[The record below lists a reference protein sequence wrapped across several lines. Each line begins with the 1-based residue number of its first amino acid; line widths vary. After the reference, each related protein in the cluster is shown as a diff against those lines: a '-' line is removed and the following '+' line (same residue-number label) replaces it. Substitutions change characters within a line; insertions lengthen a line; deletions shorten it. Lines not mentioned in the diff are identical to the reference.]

1 MVESRSSRRGN
12 ARAAAVLAF
21 CGLIAA
27 CSSVPGE
34 PAPVYMMGTSP
45 TAYQSTASAPIQR
58 AMAPVAPAPSPRPST
73 SVRHLAPDVI
83 PLDNPPAA
91 RAASSAGAPV
101 HRAVPPATALR
112 SPPAAPPSVRVRNE
126 PEAAKANPAP
136 AALPHGAHFAWPLN
150 GRILAGY
157 GVAPDGSHNDGISIA
172 APRGAP
178 IAAIEAGTVAYAG
191 NELRGYGNLVLIKH
205 ADGWISAYAHCDELL
220 VKKGAS
226 VHRGTVIAKVGA
238 TGNVSEPQLYFELRR
253 GKQPVNP
260 REFLAVAPVA
270 TDARVPERRQ

>member
-1 MVESRSSRRGN
+1 MRTSRSSQHGR

-21 CGLIAA
+21 CGLVAA

-34 PAPVYMMGTSP
+34 PAPVYMMGARP
-45 TAYQSTASAPIQR
+45 TAYQSMASAPIQQ
-58 AMAPVAPAPSPRPST
+58 AMAPVAPAPGPST
-73 SVRHLAPDVI
+73 SSRHLAPDVI

-91 RAASSAGAPV
+91 RAASAAGAPI
-101 HRAVPPATALR
+101 HRAAPPATASR
-112 SPPAAPPSVRVRNE
+112 SPPAPAPVRVRTE

-136 AALPHGAHFAWPLN
+136 AALPHGAHFSWPLN

-157 GVAPDGSHNDGISIA
+157 GAAPDSGRNDGISIA

-178 IAAIEAGTVAYAG
+178 IAAIEAGTVAYTG

-220 VKKGAS
+220 VKNGDQ

-238 TGNVSEPQLYFELRR
+238 TGNVNEPQLYFELRR
-253 GKQPVNP
+253 GKQPVDP
-260 REFLAVAPVA
+260 REFLAAVPVA
-270 TDARVPERRQ
+270 TDAHVPERRQ